1 VIGEQPDVDQRG
13 RQRDLSS
20 DEQRQRRSGDNT
32 DHRDVDAK
40 KPVGG
45 TFLHGVHEAEHADKR
60 QSDAGRVP
68 RPRRRVAV
76 LRQQD
81 DAASEQHYHH
91 RRR

>member
-45 TFLHGVHEAEHADKR
+45 TFLDGSHGPA
-60 QSDAGRVP
+60 
-68 RPRRRVAV
+68 
-76 LRQQD
+76 
-81 DAASEQHYHH
+81 
-91 RRR
+91 